1 MDFIKLDDIKLDDI
15 KLDDI
20 KLDESIFF
28 NETILLQIFSFLN
41 FKYNNII
48 NLVQKLWNLILDKN
62 KIWRDDIMINI
73 INNTIKK
80 FYINNYFILKCDDN
94 IDINHKLTY
103 TYNNIIYY
111 GGEINLLNGEYFY
124 IFPKEK
130 IIDNEAEFIKNILI
144 SNNIRDL
151 KFILWFLLNN
161 GSINNINGLYIINN
175 KLSKLWKI
183 YPIKNLKRFLY
194 KYANIY

>member
-1 MDFIKLDDIKLDDI
+1 MDFI

-28 NETILLQIFSFLN
+28 NENILLQIFSFLN
-41 FKYNNII
+41 FKYYNII
-48 NLVQKLWNLILDKN
+48 NLVQKFWKLIIDKN
-62 KIWRDDIMINI
+62 KIWSDNIMINI

-80 FYINNYFILKCDDN
+80 FYINNYFTLKCDDN
-94 IDINHKLTY
+94 IDINNKLKY
-103 TYNNIIYY
+103 TYNNIVYY
-111 GGEINLLNGEYFY
+111 GGEINLLNGKYFY

-130 IIDNEAEFIKNILI
+130 IINNEAEFIKNILI

-161 GSINNINGLYIINN
+161 GSINNINGLYIINK
-175 KLSKLWKI
+175 KLSKLWNI
-183 YPIKNLKRFLY
+183 YPIKSLKRFLY
-194 KYANIY
+194 KHSNIC